1 MIDLIINLIDLTII
15 LICLVAIVWAV
26 FKWFEKD
33 DDE

>member
-1 MIDLIINLIDLTII
+1 MTDLIINMIDLTIV
-15 LICLVAIVWAV
+15 LICLVALIWAI

>member
-1 MIDLIINLIDLTII
+1 MIDLIINLIDLAII

-33 DDE
+33 NDE

>member
-1 MIDLIINLIDLTII
+1 MTDLIINMIDLAIV
-15 LICLVAIVWAV
+15 LICLVALIWAI